1 MKFYV
6 DIAVFKILFQGNC
19 IVFSTGNS
27 LISCQLSSSCFNTF
41 RLHQIEM
48 KTYFPCLC
56 EAIKWL

>member
-27 LISCQLSSSCFNTF
+27 LISCQLSSSFLTLF
-41 RLHQIEM
+41 DST
-48 KTYFPCLC
+48 K
-56 EAIKWL
+56 